1 MPDDKLNEE
10 VNEFDEVFN
19 EIVDKTD
26 EELAE
31 EAVKEAQKKADEAS
45 GDANKDQQTDVDPDP
60 AANAD
65 PNPADGDQKPDP
77 DTTPKDT
84 SFYED
89 RITELEA
96 QLSKETQRTASWDGR
111 IKAANKKVKDL
122 EAENKQL
129 RDKLLEDS
137 SPGSS
142 SDDQSDEEVMA
153 TFRKTFPELVEV
165 IDIMQKKI
173 DAKATSPTPTP
184 AKETSYDADQD
195 LMTDEEEYKKE
206 EARLHKEH
214 IGRIKATHKDLDEM
228 IKSGALMQW
237 INEQPDF
244 IRPHLTNIYQS
255 GSSEQII
262 KMLSEFKTKSGWKSQ
277 SQRQANSKQD
287 KLNSMRE
294 AEGDSQGPTDN
305 APDPNDFAGAAKE
318 AGL

>member
-1 MPDDKLNEE
+1 MPDDKLHEE

-45 GDANKDQQTDVDPDP
+45 GDAQKDQSTDSDTDTTPKEDPI
-60 AANAD
+60 
-65 PNPADGDQKPDP
+65 PADGDQKKDP
-77 DTTPKDT
+77 DTTPEDT
-84 SFYED
+84 SIYQD
-89 RITELEA
+89 RIAELEA

-111 IKAANKKVKDL
+111 IKAANKKVKEL

-129 RDKLLEDS
+129 RDKLLEDTDSDS
-137 SPGSS
+137 SG
-142 SDDQSDEEVMA
+142 DDQSDEEVMA

-173 DAKATSPTPTP
+173 DAKASSPTPTP
-184 AKETSYDADQD
+184 AKDTTKDADQD
-195 LMTDEEEYKKE
+195 LDTTEDEYKKE
-206 EARLHKEH
+206 ADRLHKEH
-214 IGRIKATHKDLDEM
+214 IARIKKEHGDLDEL
-228 IKSGALMQW
+228 IKSGALMTW

-255 GSSEQII
+255 GSSDQII
-262 KMLSEFKTKSGWKSQ
+262 KMIREFKTKSNWKSQ
-277 SQRQANSKQD
+277 SQRQSNSKQD

-294 AEGDSQGPTDN
+294 AGGDSQGPTDN
-305 APDPNDFAGAAKE
+305 APDPNDYAGAAKE

>member
-19 EIVDKTD
+19 EIIDKTD

-45 GDANKDQQTDVDPDP
+45 GDATKDQQTDDDPKP
-60 AANAD
+60 AATED
-65 PNPADGDQKPDP
+65 PIPNEGDQKTNP
-77 DTTPKDT
+77 DTTPEDT
-84 SFYED
+84 SIYQD

-111 IKAANKKVKDL
+111 IKAANKKVKEL

-129 RDKLLEDS
+129 RAKLLEDNDND
-137 SPGSS
+137 SPGT
-142 SDDQSDEEVMA
+142 DQSDEEVMA

-173 DAKATSPTPTP
+173 DAKASSPTPTP
-184 AKETSYDADQD
+184 AKDETDSTDQD
-195 LMTDEEEYKKE
+195 LKTDEDEYKE
-206 EARLHKEH
+206 EADRLHKEH
-214 IGRIKATHKDLDEM
+214 IGRIKAVHKDLDEI
-228 IKSGALMQW
+228 IKSGSLMTW
-237 INEQPDF
+237 INNQADF
-244 IRPHLTNIYQS
+244 IRPHLNNIYQS
-255 GSSEQII
+255 GSSDQII
-262 KMLSEFKTKSGWKSQ
+262 KMVTEFKTKSGWKSQ

-305 APDPNDFAGAAKE
+305 APDPNDFTAAAKE

>member
-1 MPDDKLNEE
+1 MPDDKLHEE

-19 EIVDKTD
+19 EISDKTD

-31 EAVKEAQKKADEAS
+31 EAVQEAQKKADEAS
-45 GDANKDQQTDVDPDP
+45 GDAQKDQQTDGEADTTTKEDPSS
-60 AANAD
+60 AEGNQAT
-65 PNPADGDQKPDP
+65 
-77 DTTPKDT
+77 DTTPQDT
-84 SFYED
+84 SIYQD
-89 RITELEA
+89 RIAELEA

-111 IKAANKKVKDL
+111 IKAANKKVKEL

-129 RDKLLEDS
+129 RAKLLEDNDNY
-137 SPGSS
+137 GS

-173 DAKATSPTPTP
+173 DAKASSPTPTP
-184 AKETSYDADQD
+184 AKDETDDTDQD
-195 LMTDEEEYKKE
+195 LNTDEDEYKA
-206 EARLHKEH
+206 EADKLHKEH
-214 IGRIKATHKDLDEM
+214 IARITAKHSDLSE
-228 IKSGALMQW
+228 IVKSGSLMTW
-237 INEQPDF
+237 INEQPEF
-244 IRPHLTNIYQS
+244 IRPHLNNIYQS

-262 KMLSEFKTKSGWKSQ
+262 KMLTEFKAKSGWKSQ
-277 SQRQANSKQD
+277 SQRRNTSKQD

-305 APDPNDFAGAAKE
+305 APDPNDFSSAAKE